1 MQSSSKAAIF
11 ATLAPEIGRAVKSAP
26 DLDSAYRSVVKLM
39 AARVPHFNWTG
50 IYLLEGDTLVL
61 HNFVGRPTEHTH
73 IPVGR
78 GVCGAAVAEKRNI
91 IVEDV
96 TKHENYLACSLE
108 TRSEIVV
115 LIKDGAKIIGQIDVD
130 SDTVGAF
137 DAEDERFLGLVAR
150 LLAERA

>member
-26 DLDSAYRSVVKLM
+26 DLDSAYRAVVKLM

-78 GVCGAAVAEKRNI
+78 GVCGTAVAEKRNI

-96 TKHENYLACSLE
+96 TKRENYLACSLE

-115 LIKDGAKIIGQIDVD
+115 LIKDGARILGQIDVD